1 MCSSKLRVRERKTE
15 SESEWGEGGV
25 DKERSDKEGEKN
37 AIWCRN
43 GKRMESVSP
52 RGPET
57 LLIL

>member
-1 MCSSKLRVRERKTE
+1 MFQQVTGEREEDRE
-15 SESEWGEGGV
+15 QARGEGWG

-43 GKRMESVSP
+43 GKKDGLSGSS
-52 RGPET
+52 GPQT